1 VSPRRDESQKGHQQ
15 WSRGRRT
22 FLTSPPP
29 FCFRFFYSSDPE
41 VGPALQKFM
50 AKVQGG
56 GGGMPGG
63 FGGAPGGFGGGPGG
77 FGGGADDDG
86 GEIPDLD
93 DLPDLE

>member
-1 VSPRRDESQKGHQQ
+1 MNPKKATSS
-15 WSRGRRT
+15 GRVDGAHFSLL
-22 FLTSPPP
+22 FLLSASV
-29 FCFRFFYSSDPE
+29 FFYSSDPE

-77 FGGGADDDG
+77 FGGGAEDDG